1 VNTLENELKAKK
13 TLSAFFVG
21 GTLAFLLGVFFYE
34 PSTLLIGASAA
45 IFTLTAVVMLVKPL
59 KFSIIFLMPQGL
71 VAIIYF
77 TYNVLA
83 VYLGEQSNVAY
94 ISHIIGFL
102 IGVPF
107 GAAWSKNFAKNLL
120 ITMGLFLIYLTITIF
135 LVPLILPA

>member
-1 VNTLENELKAKK
+1 
-13 TLSAFFVG
+13 
-21 GTLAFLLGVFFYE
+21 
-34 PSTLLIGASAA
+34 
-45 IFTLTAVVMLVKPL
+45 MLVKPL

-83 VYLGEQSNVAY
+83 VYTGEQSNIAY

-102 IGVPF
+102 IGVPL

-120 ITMGLFLIYLTITIF
+120 ITAGLFIIYIAIVIF
-135 LVPLILPA
+135 LVPLILPASA